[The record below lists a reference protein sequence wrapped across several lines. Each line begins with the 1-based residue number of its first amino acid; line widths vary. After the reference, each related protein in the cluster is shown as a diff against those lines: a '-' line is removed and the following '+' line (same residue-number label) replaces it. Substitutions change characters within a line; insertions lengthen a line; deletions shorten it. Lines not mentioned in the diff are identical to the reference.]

1 MNCIVAAD
9 KNWGIGRKNQLLVSI
24 PADMRFFRDQTVG
37 KVVVMGRNT
46 LESFP
51 GGKPLKNRTNIVVTR
66 DPSYQVPDAIVVHS
80 VEEAAKQVQD
90 CRTEDVYIIGG
101 ASVYRQFLQYC
112 DVAYV
117 TKINMVYEADTF
129 FPNLDELPEWELVSE
144 SEEQTYYD
152 IEYRF
157 TRYERRKSAEPASAE

>member
-9 KNWGIGRKNQLLVSI
+9 NNGGSGRKNQLLVSI

-66 DPSYQVPDAIVVHS
+66 DPSYQVPDAVVVHS
-80 VEEAAKQVQD
+80 VEEAAQQVLS

-101 ASVYRQFLQYC
+101 ASIYKQFLPYC

-117 TKINMVYEADTF
+117 TKINMAYEADTF

-152 IEYRF
+152 IEYCF
-157 TRYERRKSAEPASAE
+157 TRYEKRPEAAKN